1 MAYVHVST
9 DKKKEI
15 VKSCY
20 SGKKITE
27 LSEQFNV
34 SRASIYTWCKE
45 AEDALEHALEER
57 GHRDKLTELEKSNE
71 ELRLTLMRLQ
81 EAYNNISHKSHEFLP
96 PNEIDE
102 PLLICSECGCSALW
116 KNGAYR
122 KKGYGITKDEGLV
135 QRYICSNCKANI
147 YVFKK
152 NSK

>member
-15 VKSCY
+15 VKSFF
-20 SGKKITE
+20 SGKKITK
-27 LSEQFNV
+27 LAEQFDV

-57 GHRDKLTELEKSNE
+57 GYSDKLTELEKSNE

-81 EAYNNISHKSHEFLP
+81 EAYNNISHKLHEFMQ
-96 PNEIDE
+96 PNEIEE
-102 PLLICSECGCSALW
+102 PILLCSECGCSALW
-116 KNGAYR
+116 KNGAYQ
-122 KKGYGITKDEGLV
+122 KKGYGISNEEGLV